1 MYFRTTYLH
10 SACLAIALLSCAP
23 LGTRPSDGDVERF
36 STSQHYNVEK
46 KQFENRLPNVM
57 EAMNRRVYS
66 MDSFK
71 AWMDGPEQGR
81 PPGPLP
87 TQQADIEAFS
97 APDGSLK
104 IIWLGHSSFLLNMA
118 GRIILVDPI
127 FSQAASPV
135 SLFVRRFQEPP
146 IPLKALPPIDF
157 ILISHDHYDHLDME
171 TTEFFVERETRFIA
185 LPGVKNHLTGW
196 GIDAERVTEMD
207 WWETAAFPEVTFIAT
222 PAQHFSGRDGIH
234 PNETLWAS
242 WVVHSAEHKIYFSGD
257 SGAISTFGRSETDTA
272 RSMWSSWT
280 ADNTMKDGAR
290 STCFLARRCRQPT
303 TYARH
308 TTSPFIGACL
318 SSPCTTGTTP
328 SEG

>member
-23 LGTRPSDGDVERF
+23 LGTRPSDEDVERF

-171 TTEFFVERETRFIA
+171 TTEFFVERETRFIVPRRREKPPNGLGHRRRARNGDGLVGNGGISRSDVYRNASTA
-185 LPGVKNHLTGW
+185 LFRPRW
-196 GIDAERVTEMD
+196 
-207 WWETAAFPEVTFIAT
+207 
-222 PAQHFSGRDGIH
+222 
-234 PNETLWAS
+234 
-242 WVVHSAEHKIYFSGD
+242 Y
-257 SGAISTFGRSETDTA
+257 
-272 RSMWSSWT
+272 
-280 ADNTMKDGAR
+280 
-290 STCFLARRCRQPT
+290 
-303 TYARH
+303 
-308 TTSPFIGACL
+308 
-318 SSPCTTGTTP
+318 P
-328 SEG
+328 SK